1 MFVLCGVA
9 PLYSWKERKDVHGRN
24 GIIGTGVSEQRSPF
38 LEGDARSDSWPD
50 SCSSELGYGNFWHL
64 VPAAKA
70 VGPDLSG
77 STRLQLFSA
86 QKLSLGTRLRSALQ
100 LSFGTRL
107 RVQGA
112 MAVLR
117 S

>member
-1 MFVLCGVA
+1 MLCGVA

-77 STRLQLFSA
+77 STRLQPFSRAKAVPRDQAA
-86 QKLSLGTRLRSALQ
+86 QCATSVLV
-100 LSFGTRL
+100 TRL